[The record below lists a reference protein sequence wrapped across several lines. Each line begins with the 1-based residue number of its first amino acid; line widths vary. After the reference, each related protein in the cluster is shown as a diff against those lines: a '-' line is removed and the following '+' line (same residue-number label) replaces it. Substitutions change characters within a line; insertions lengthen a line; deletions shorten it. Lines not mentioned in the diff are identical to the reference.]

1 MTGNLVPM
9 ALIVGLLEA
18 ADDAESVDA
27 LLEELVASGRISGE
41 QANSISARV
50 RSGDRTALD
59 QLWVQSYEEEG
70 GADPRFAEDAGDG
83 ISYQGYGYQGYG
95 ERMGDIFGVD
105 GQRVAHAIAH
115 AHAGPY
121 PAGRDIRGNGSG
133 REEKGNYQP
142 GKHPARPAAG

>member
-27 LLEELVASGRISGE
+27 LLEELVASGRISGG

-50 RSGDRTALD
+50 RSGDHTALD

-70 GADPRFAEDAGDG
+70 GADLRFAEDAGDR
-83 ISYQGYGYQGYG
+83 ISYQGYG
-95 ERMGDIFGVD
+95 RKMGDIFGVD

-121 PAGRDIRGNGSG
+121 PAGREIRDNGSR
-133 REEKGNYQP
+133 REEKDNYEP